1 MAWKR
6 RFRGG
11 LLAAIGFMLSPLSWW
26 NDLFI
31 NLPLAIAFAWVVSLF
46 HKPAFDACVIIGYW
60 LTNIIGLL
68 LLHKGAV
75 EIVSET
81 DRKYSRKALLTDI
94 GVSLAYTALIIALL
108 KLGILK
114 PVKTYFGPHSP

>member
-26 NDLFI
+26 NDLFV
-31 NLPLAIAFAWVVSLF
+31 NLPLAIAFAWVVSF
-46 HKPAFDACVIIGYW
+46 FYKPAFDACVIIGYW

-94 GVSLAYTALIIALL
+94 GVSLAYTALI
-108 KLGILK
+108 
-114 PVKTYFGPHSP
+114 

>member
-1 MAWKR
+1 MAWKQ

-26 NDLFI
+26 NDLVI
-31 NLPLAIAFAWVVSLF
+31 NLPLAIAFAWVVSF
-46 HKPAFDACVIIGYW
+46 FYRPAFDACVIIGYW

-68 LLHKGAV
+68 LMHKGAV
-75 EIVSET
+75 KIVSET

-94 GVSLAYTALIIALL
+94 GVSLAYTALIVALL

-114 PVKTYFGPHSP
+114 PIKTYFANHPP

>member
-6 RFRGG
+6 RFLGG

-26 NDLFI
+26 NDLFV
-31 NLPLAIAFAWVVSLF
+31 NLPLAIAFAWVVSFF

-60 LTNIIGLL
+60 LTNIVGLL